1 MVKNSLLFF
10 GLIFLLCTARV
21 WGQENRYVIYFT
33 DKNNSTYST
42 TSPEAFLSQKAIE
55 RRQKNQI
62 AVVESDLPVNE
73 TYIQQVE
80 ALGVNV
86 FYASKWLNAA
96 LIEAVPAKVTEI
108 EGLSVVQKVEFVAPG
123 GKLGSRIAAS
133 TKMEKSHFSKRANRT
148 NNTDL
153 TNGQNS
159 LLGIPHMHQLGYR
172 GENILIG
179 VFDSGFQE
187 VDNLS
192 YFGHLFTDNRIKYT
206 FDYVNNNQNVFA
218 VDDHGTQ
225 VLACV
230 GAFQEDKLIGTAP
243 GAEFALCITE
253 DVSSEYRV
261 EEYNWIF
268 AAEKADSLGVDI
280 ITTSLGYNTFD
291 DPAMDYTTAEID
303 GQTAIIS
310 IGAQLAADKGILL
323 IVSAGN
329 LGNDATWKI
338 ITPPADVDQVITVG
352 SITADTV
359 KTTFSSIGPTADG
372 RTKPDVVTLGA
383 DVVVGYDE
391 TSDRALGASGTSFS
405 APMVA
410 GLAAGI
416 MQAFPDKNRNEV
428 LQMIRDSGHQ
438 ANNSDTDLGFGIPSF
453 GRARIL
459 VVGIEDK
466 LTTAFSLFPNPVDRE
481 FYLKLEND
489 SRIGGVKVLI
499 FSSLGKV
506 VYESSRPVIPK
517 NQQIKIDAGN
527 LIPGLYFVQVIDGN
541 NRINAKFLKN

>member
-10 GLIFLLCTARV
+10 YLIFLLCTARV
-21 WGQENRYVIYFT
+21 LGQENRYVVYFT
-33 DKNNSTYST
+33 NKDNSTYSI
-42 TSPEAFLSQKAIE
+42 SNPEAFLSQKAIE

-62 AVVESDLPVNE
+62 AIVESDLPVNQA
-73 TYIQQVE
+73 YIQQVE
-80 ALGVNV
+80 ALGISV
-86 FYASKWLNAA
+86 FYTSKWLNAA
-96 LIEAVPAKVTEI
+96 LIEAVPAKITEI
-108 EGLSVVQKVEFVAPG
+108 EGLPVVEKVELVAPG
-123 GKLGSRIAAS
+123 GKLGSRIAAH
-133 TKMEKSHFSKRANRT
+133 TKMEKSHLVERANRK

-153 TNGQNS
+153 TNEQNS

-172 GENILIG
+172 GEGILIG

-187 VDNLS
+187 VDNLP
-192 YFGHLFTDNRIKYT
+192 YFGHLFTDNRLKYT

-218 VDDHGTQ
+218 IDDHGTQ
-225 VLACV
+225 VLSCV
-230 GAFQEDKLIGTAP
+230 GAFQEDRLIGTAP

-253 DVSSEYRV
+253 DVSSEYRI

-268 AAEKADSLGVDI
+268 AAEKADSLGVDV

-291 DPAMDYTTAEID
+291 DPSMDYTTTEID

-323 IVSAGN
+323 VASAGN
-329 LGNDATWKI
+329 LGNDASWRI
-338 ITPPADVDQVITVG
+338 IAPPADVDKVITVG
-352 SITADTV
+352 SITTDTV

-383 DVVVGYDE
+383 GVVVGYDE
-391 TSDRALGASGTSFS
+391 ASDRPVGASGTSFS

-416 MQAFPDKNRNEV
+416 MQAFPEKNRDEV

-438 ANNSDTDLGFGIPSF
+438 ADNSDTDLGFGIPSF

-489 SRIGGVKVLI
+489 SGMDGVKVLI

-506 VYESSRPVIPK
+506 VYESSRPIFPK

-527 LIPGLYFVQVIDGN
+527 LVPGLYFVNVIDSN